1 MAKTKYIFTIIFAAS
16 IILSAVL
23 LVKSRRQPELKSEE
37 AAAAPSYRLISPSSQ
52 ITIDSNIQDSRQIIH
67 YADLKPRIEAEI
79 QKYGAENNI
88 GFFLQDVNTGA
99 WMGINEREGFNPASL
114 LKIPIMLAVLKK
126 VELGEI
132 PLNSPLEIAEED
144 LDENASELYQ
154 KGAGYQMPLWDFIE
168 EMILSSDNTAKNVLK
183 RQMTDAELNSV
194 FAHIGIPNPYAP
206 SGDSLVTPR
215 GYIRLFKSLYFST
228 YLPPDSSEK
237 ALEITTDTEMEN
249 LLSSGI
255 PYEIQIAHKYGE
267 RPDGISDCGVIY
279 HPQNP
284 YCLCAM
290 TKDLEIPKAKE
301 LIVSLSK
308 MVYQFVDDGEK

>member
-1 MAKTKYIFTIIFAAS
+1 MTKAKYIFTIIFAAS
-16 IILSAVL
+16 ILLNAVL
-23 LVKSRRQPELKSEE
+23 LVKFFREPESKNEE
-37 AAAAPSYRLISPSSQ
+37 TAAAPSYRLISPPSR
-52 ITIDSNIQDSRQIIH
+52 IIIDSNVQDSRQIIH

-88 GFFLQDVNTGA
+88 GFFLQDINTGA

-126 VELGEI
+126 VELSEMTI
-132 PLNSPLEIAEED
+132 NNPLEIIEED
-144 LDENASELYQ
+144 LDENAGELYQ
-154 KGAGYQMPLWDFIE
+154 KGAGYQMPVWNFIE
-168 EMILSSDNTAKNVLK
+168 EMMLSSDNTAKNVLK
-183 RQMTDAELNSV
+183 RQLSGAELNSV
-194 FAHIGIPNPYAP
+194 FAHVGIPNPYAP

-215 GYIRLFKSLYFST
+215 GYTRLFKSLYLST
-228 YLPPDSSEK
+228 YLPPDLSEK

-249 LLSSGI
+249 LLSAGI
-255 PYEIQIAHKYGE
+255 PYEIQAAHKYGE

-284 YCLCAM
+284 YYLCVM

-301 LIVSLSK
+301 LIINLSK